1 MVRLIGFAWNNAP
14 SMGVDVSAFESTGTY
29 SLNRNRVPE
38 YLFFISN
45 TGETVTFVETSPPHI
60 API

>member
-1 MVRLIGFAWNNAP
+1 
-14 SMGVDVSAFESTGTY
+14 
-29 SLNRNRVPE
+29 VPE

-60 API
+60 APIWSSSTSGTNSQNMLPI